1 MTGALHDLAIRL
13 AQLLETGGWVVG
25 VLLGLSVLAGS
36 VVLWKLWHLA
46 HLRVGRHAALIAALE
61 RWNAG
66 DHATARTGLRAAAT
80 PLAGLGFR
88 AISDGPGEA
97 DLRARLHA
105 EAEAHA
111 ARAEAGLRILD
122 TIAQIAPLLGLFGT
136 VLGMIAAFQALQGA
150 GASVDPSVLAGGIWV
165 ALLTTA
171 VGLGIAMPVS
181 VILSAFDAR
190 ITAERR
196 MAGIMVETLL
206 GPSLPGPALPHTNP
220 PYPDL
225 PNTVAAPVSRH
236 A

>member
-1 MTGALHDLAIRL
+1 MSFDLHDLAVRL
-13 AQLLETGGWVVG
+13 TQLVQMGGWVVG
-25 VLLGLSVLAGS
+25 LLLGVSVLAGAL
-36 VVLWKLWHLA
+36 VLWKLWHLA
-46 HLRVGRHAALIAALE
+46 HLRVGRHATLIAALD

-66 DHATARTGLRAAAT
+66 DLTSARAGLRSCAT
-80 PLAGLGFR
+80 PLALLGLR
-88 AISDGPGEA
+88 AVSGGPGDA
-97 DLRARLHA
+97 ALRARLHA

-111 ARAEAGLRILD
+111 ARAETGLRLLD
-122 TIAQIAPLLGLFGT
+122 MIAQTTPLLGLFGT

-190 ITAERR
+190 ILSERR
-196 MAGIMVETLL
+196 MADLMVETLL
-206 GPSLPGPALPHTNP
+206 GPALPAPALPEPLASGRANKGA
-220 PYPDL
+220 L
-225 PNTVAAPVSRH
+225 H